1 MKKTKTV
8 IVIGL
13 GRFGESVAQT
23 LLDLGYEV
31 IGVDEN
37 PEVVQR
43 FSSMLTYVVRADTT
57 KEESLKEIGVQNC
70 DAAVVAIGTNVE
82 ASIVT
87 AVLLKE
93 MNVPYIIAKASN
105 NLHEKV
111 LEKIGIDKII
121 HPEKDMGARVAY
133 HIISTSILDYL
144 HISPELCLIEIKV
157 PDSFHG
163 KTIDDIHFRDKYAVS
178 VAALKRANQMIVP
191 PKSQEQMQKDDVLF
205 LIGEKTQVKKLQFL
219 V

>member
-1 MKKTKTV
+1 MNKTKTV

-93 MNVPYIIAKASN
+93 MNVPYIIAKASS

-121 HPEKDMGARVAY
+121 HPEKDMGVRVAF
-133 HIISTSILDYL
+133 HIISTSIVDYL

-157 PDSFHG
+157 PEIFYG
-163 KTIDDIHFRDKYAVS
+163 KTIDEIHFRDRYAVS
-178 VAALKRANQMIVP
+178 VAALKRSSQMIVP
-191 PKSQEQMQKDDVLF
+191 PKSQEVMQKDDVLF
-205 LIGEKTQVKKLQFL
+205 LIGQKNQVKKLRFL
-219 V
+219 L